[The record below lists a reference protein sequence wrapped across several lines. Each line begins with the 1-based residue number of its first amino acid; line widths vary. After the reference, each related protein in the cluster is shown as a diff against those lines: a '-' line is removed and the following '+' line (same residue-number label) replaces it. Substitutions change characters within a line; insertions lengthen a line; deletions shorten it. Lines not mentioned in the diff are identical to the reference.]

1 MSRLLVEPT
10 LILRVCSEG
19 EASPYVSD
27 FNRIPAAK
35 DAGGTMSA
43 PVLLKVK
50 GSLLTGR
57 RILIVEDEY
66 FLADDIAR
74 ACRAL
79 GAEIEGPFSN
89 GEDAQAGPNGLR
101 MVDGAVLDVNLKN
114 ASVFP
119 VARTLRSRGVRFV
132 FTTGHDRSVIEPEF
146 GDVPLWEKPL
156 DVATMTCKL
165 SELILQH

>member
-1 MSRLLVEPT
+1 MSLLPAEPA
-10 LILRVCSEG
+10 INWRVCNEG
-19 EASPYVSD
+19 EASPVCSD

-35 DAGGTMSA
+35 HAGGTMSA
-43 PVLLKVK
+43 PVLLN

-57 RILIVEDEY
+57 RILIVEGEY

-79 GAEIEGPFSN
+79 GAAIEGPFSN
-89 GEDAQAGPNGLR
+89 GEDAQAVPNGLR
-101 MVDGAVLDVNLKN
+101 MVDGAVLDVNLGS

-132 FTTGHDRSVIEPEF
+132 FTTGHDRSVIDPEF

-156 DVATMTCKL
+156 DVATLTRKL